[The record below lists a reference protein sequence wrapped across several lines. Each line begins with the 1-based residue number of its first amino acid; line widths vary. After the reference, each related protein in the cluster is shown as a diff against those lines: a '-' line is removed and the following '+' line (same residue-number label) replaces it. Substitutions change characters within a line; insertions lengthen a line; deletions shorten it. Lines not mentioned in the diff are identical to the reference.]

1 MADKPPPP
9 RPVPEPEHPVSPE
22 NRPWWIAPLE
32 IRTKEH
38 LTMDY
43 RDPGSNDG
51 LMGLLLGLL
60 LGVGGLV
67 LVQKVT
73 AWIALTCGS

>member
-1 MADKPPPP
+1 
-9 RPVPEPEHPVSPE
+9 
-22 NRPWWIAPLE
+22 
-32 IRTKEH
+32 
-38 LTMDY
+38 MDY